1 MKSYYVEKLPGEK
14 LRRCYEIAPPR
25 IQQYLDAEIQ
35 RVLESISSDCR
46 VLELGCGYGRV
57 LQHLTKKAR
66 SVFGIDIS
74 ASSIELARQTL
85 RGIPTCH
92 LFVMNAVRLGF
103 KDNTFDRV
111 LCVQNGISAF
121 HVDQR
126 ALINESI
133 RVTKNRGFVFYSSY
147 SAKIWPERLHWFE
160 LQAEAGLL
168 GEIDWQQTRDG
179 VIVCKDGFTARTL
192 SHDQFRDLTHDLTVD
207 VTIDEVDESSIF
219 RVLTVHKGT

>member
-1 MKSYYVEKLPGEK
+1 MNNYYVEKLPGEK

-25 IQQYLDAEIQ
+25 IQQYLNAEIQ
-35 RVLESISSDCR
+35 HVLESLSSDCR

-57 LQHLTKKAR
+57 LQYVTKKAR

-74 ASSIELARQTL
+74 PYNIQLAGQVL
-85 RGIPTCH
+85 RGVPTCH
-92 LFVMNAVRLGF
+92 LCTMDAMRLGF
-103 KDNTFDRV
+103 KDNMFDRV
-111 LCVQNGISAF
+111 FCIQNGISAF

-133 RVTKNRGFVFYSSY
+133 RVTKNRGLIFYSSY

-168 GEIDWQQTRDG
+168 GEIDWQQTGDG
-179 VIVCKDGFTARTL
+179 VIVCKDGFTASTV
-192 SHDQFRDLTHDLTVD
+192 SQEQFRVLTAGLPVN
-207 VTIDEVDESSIF
+207 VSIDEVDGSSIF
-219 RVLTVHKGT
+219 RVLTVHKES